1 MGKILKVLFVVYL
14 LALIIPASNSAAQL
28 HEPSTLANTKWAIS
42 LISFRLYR
50 ITCVRE
56 ATLEFS
62 EKEGI
67 LWGTITQPGMEP
79 FDFACQEGTSFNKT
93 IQIVGHD
100 SEALDILWVWDWELL
115 TIVSQ

>member
-1 MGKILKVLFVVYL
+1 
-14 LALIIPASNSAAQL
+14 
-28 HEPSTLANTKWAIS
+28 
-42 LISFRLYR
+42 
-50 ITCVRE
+50 
-56 ATLEFS
+56 
-62 EKEGI
+62 

>member
-1 MGKILKVLFVVYL
+1 MGKILKVLFVVSSL
-14 LALIIPASNSAAQL
+14 TLVILQSNSTAQL

-42 LISFRLYR
+42 LISFPLCRY
-50 ITCVRE
+50 TCVCE